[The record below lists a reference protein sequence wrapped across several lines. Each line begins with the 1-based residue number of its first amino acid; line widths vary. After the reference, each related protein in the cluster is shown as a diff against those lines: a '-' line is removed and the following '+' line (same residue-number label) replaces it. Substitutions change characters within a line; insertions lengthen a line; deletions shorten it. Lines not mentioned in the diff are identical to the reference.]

1 MRNQRKIGAGRSTTT
16 PIGKVPIGKVTARAL
31 GPVANRPVTT
41 SRTDGVQPSQ
51 AQLGQVTTVAENSRG
66 TVQAVVHRWL
76 LEKTQGTP
84 AGLRDIG
91 KNPENFHRA
100 FPWTMFSR
108 MVRVISWV

>member
-1 MRNQRKIGAGRSTTT
+1 MRNRRKIGAGQAPTM
-16 PIGKVPIGKVTARAL
+16 PIGEVTPRAL
-31 GPVANRPVTT
+31 GPVANRIVE
-41 SRTDGVQPSQ
+41 SSGTDGVQPSQ
-51 AQLGQVTTVAENSRG
+51 DQLGQVTTVAENSRS
-66 TVQAVVHRWL
+66 TVQSVVHRWL